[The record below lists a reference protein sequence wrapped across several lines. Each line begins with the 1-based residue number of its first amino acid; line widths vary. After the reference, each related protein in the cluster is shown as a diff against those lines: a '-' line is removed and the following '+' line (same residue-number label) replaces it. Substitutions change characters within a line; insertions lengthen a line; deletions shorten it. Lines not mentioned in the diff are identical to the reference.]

1 MCEIV
6 ERSVS
11 LIKPESD
18 VRCKKANL
26 TLRDFESIHS
36 YVLLGEPG
44 MGKSTEFRAEA
55 GRVGATIPVSA
66 RDFINQDIAKNP
78 ERVKEPLFIDGL
90 DEVRV
95 GGGDP
100 RSVIDKISKRL
111 KALGSPPFRL
121 SCRSLNWLRI
131 GDERAL
137 YSLSG
142 SEEISVLRLNALIY
156 DNIRKIVSA
165 HQNNPEEFI
174 RQAREHHMDFF
185 LKNPRLL
192 TFLLKSVKAGGWPSS
207 PTKTFENACRELL
220 GEPNSEHR
228 DARSSEA
235 LPAHKDVLNA
245 AGQLSAL
252 MLITNK
258 VGWSADATED
268 HEVLSLRDLNTG
280 DRLVLREAFESRLFE
295 DGPSCRIP
303 IHRLMAEFLGA
314 RYLDGII
321 QNEKI
326 QNRVSVRRIFALLMG
341 YDGVPFPD
349 LRGLTAWLAAFNSR
363 TRAILI
369 HADPIAVAFNG
380 DASNFRPEERRILL
394 ANLERCVD
402 LAGAWPS
409 ESALGALAGTKGISF
424 IWELTNSPERSE
436 SRQTLV
442 HRLLRG
448 VSQTYSGMEV
458 NKVGMAENH
467 SAIDRSNL
475 IKIIYD
481 PSWKDYIRCEALH
494 VLDRILVGSPR
505 RGSIFR
511 DLLKDVTEN
520 LLPDIKNDLRGTL
533 LNHTYPGEL
542 QPTEVWDYLIDG
554 TVPFRHNVYLEFW
567 DRLIDRS
574 SENHIRELLDSL
586 CDQASEVIPRLVNH
600 REANTVLKLVARG
613 LDLFGDELSTPS
625 LYRWF
630 KLVEFDVQSLQLIP
644 IFSSHEQD
652 DRTGEKA
659 DAAIRSWLSKREK
672 VRRELIEY
680 DLIEQESK
688 IEHNITIGLKFVG
701 RNVAVDFRSWCLRR
715 ALDLFHSNRKAA
727 ERLAWWSVRNQEGW
741 GQPLSDDEVTRVVSC
756 TPGLR
761 EWNQRRLDNRAEL
774 KREDVE
780 WEKKHKK
787 SIEKFRK
794 RHHER
799 LEQIRRQKTEL
810 ESGNCPP
817 SLLHHLAQKYF
828 DGLTT
833 EERDAKSHLVS
844 YMDGDLGL
852 AQAALAGFRSLL
864 DRDDIPNLNKIAQ
877 LHENRRISYFML
889 PFLAAMEEE
898 TEDILSRMSE
908 DQRRR
913 ALGFYLVADLP
924 RHRIDSTTY
933 YLVNFNHLPLWY
945 EYALTQYPEFV
956 ADALV
961 SVHYACVRAKI
972 SPDQHLFDLAFDGKY
987 TQVATHAV
995 SRMFTIF
1002 PTRCAGRQLES
1013 LRVVLWCAILA
1024 GGMSTAEL
1032 KKIVLKRLSRKKM
1045 DLGQRAQWLCAGL
1058 FAARDR
1064 CLPLLEDFLS
1074 VGRESRIHYIFKF
1087 LVPGGR
1093 RRSILQ
1099 DVTEWSSRE
1108 LGQLIRAFGSRLQRP
1123 FFSEEPRFISDQDF
1137 ANREYKFSLDRWLEV
1152 LAERIDDEAV
1162 EVLASLVAEPNL
1174 AVWKPEIARA
1184 QLEQG
1189 RRWRAAKRFDLSLE
1203 EVQRSLQ
1210 GGPPASV
1217 ADLAALTTDA
1227 LESLARRIRNNPT
1240 DDWQQ
1245 YWDWEQSSRKKRGKP
1260 RHENECRDRILSDL
1274 DLKLEKLEIDTLSE
1288 ARYAEETRAD
1298 IRVSYRSKFAVPI
1311 EIKKNQSKDIWRG
1324 IPEQL
1329 VTKYTR
1335 DPKAESYGIYVVLWF
1350 GAEYMKIVA
1359 PQGGLPKGPQ
1369 ELQNL
1374 LKKHLNPVLKE
1385 KIHVVVIDVSR
1396 R

>member
-18 VRCKKANL
+18 ERCKKANL
-26 TLRDFESIHS
+26 TLRDFESDHS

-44 MGKSTEFRAEA
+44 MGKSTEFGAEA

-66 RDFINQDIAKNP
+66 RDFINQDIAINP

-121 SCRSLNWLRI
+121 SCRSLNWLGI

-142 SEEISVLRLNALIY
+142 SEEIRVLRLNALIY
-156 DNIRKIVSA
+156 DNIWKIVSA

-174 RQAREHHMDFF
+174 RQAREHQMGFF
-185 LKNPRLL
+185 LNNPQLL

-220 GEPNSEHR
+220 RERNSEHR

-235 LPAHKDVLNA
+235 LPAYKDVLNA

-258 VGWSADATED
+258 VGWSADATKD
-268 HEVLSLRDLNTG
+268 HEILSLRDLNTG

-295 DGPSCRIP
+295 DGRSCRIP

-314 RYLDGII
+314 LFLD
-321 QNEKI
+321 EKI
-326 QNRVSVRRIFALLMG
+326 QNGVSVRRIFALLMG
-341 YDGVPFPD
+341 YDGIPFPD
-349 LRGLTAWLAAFNSR
+349 LRGLTAWLAAFNSQI
-363 TRAILI
+363 RATLI
-369 HADPIAVAFNG
+369 HADPIAAAFNG
-380 DASNFRPEERRILL
+380 DASSFSPKERRNLL
-394 ANLERCVD
+394 ANLERCID
-402 LAGAWPS
+402 LADAWPS
-409 ESALGALAGTKGISF
+409 ESALGALAGTEGISF
-424 IWELTNSPERSE
+424 IWELTTSPERSE
-436 SRQTLV
+436 SKQILV

-448 VSQTYSGMEV
+448 VSQIYSAVEV
-458 NKVGMAENH
+458 DRVGIAENQ
-467 SAIDRSNL
+467 SEIDRSSL

-481 PSWKDYIRCEALH
+481 PSWEDYIRCEALH
-494 VLDRILVGSPR
+494 VLDRILVDSPR
-505 RGSIFR
+505 HGSIFR
-511 DLLKDVTEN
+511 DLLKDVKEN

-533 LNHTYPGEL
+533 LNHMYPGEL
-542 QPTEVWDYLIDG
+542 QSTELWDYLIDG

-574 SENHIRELLDSL
+574 SENQIRELLDSL
-586 CDQASEVIPRLVNH
+586 CDQASEVIPKLVNH
-600 REANTVLKLVARG
+600 REANVVLRIVARG

-630 KLVEFDVQSLQLIP
+630 NLVELDVQSLQLIP
-644 IFSSHEQD
+644 ILSSHEQD
-652 DRTGEKA
+652 DGTREKA
-659 DAAIRSWLSKREK
+659 NGEIRNWLSKREK
-672 VRRELIEY
+672 VRRELIEF
-680 DLIEQESK
+680 DLIVQESK
-688 IEHNITIGLKFVG
+688 IEHDATIGLKFVG
-701 RNVAVDFRSWCLRR
+701 KNAAGDFRSWCLRR
-715 ALDLFHSNRKAA
+715 ALDLCHSNRKAA
-727 ERLAWWSVRNQEGW
+727 VRLASWSVRDQEGW
-741 GQPLSDDEVTRVVSC
+741 GQPLSDDEVARVVSS

-761 EWNQRRLDNRAEL
+761 EWNQRRLNNRAEH

-780 WEKKHKK
+780 REKKRKK
-787 SIEKFRK
+787 SVEKFRK

-799 LEQIRRQKTEL
+799 LEQIRRQKTAVEN
-810 ESGNCPP
+810 GNCPP

-833 EERDAKSHLVS
+833 GERDPKSHLVS
-844 YMDGDLGL
+844 YMDGDVGL
-852 AQAALAGFRSLL
+852 AQAALAGFSSLL
-864 DRDDIPNLNKIAQ
+864 DREDIPNLDKIAQ
-877 LHENRRISYFML
+877 LHETRRISYFML

-908 DQRRR
+908 DQRKR

-924 RHRIDSTTY
+924 HHRIDSTTH
-933 YLVNFNHLPLWY
+933 YLVNFNHLPQWY

-961 SVHYACVRAKI
+961 SVHNACVRAKI

-995 SRMFTIF
+995 RRMFTVF

-1013 LRVVLWCAILA
+1013 LRVVLWSAILA
-1024 GGMSTAEL
+1024 GGMSATEL
-1032 KKIVLKRLSRKKM
+1032 KKIVLKRLNRKNM

-1064 CLPLLEDFLS
+1064 CLPLLADFLS
-1074 VGRESRIHYIFKF
+1074 VGRESRIHYVFEF
-1087 LVPGGR
+1087 LVPGRGG
-1093 RRSILQ
+1093 RSIL
-1099 DVTEWSSRE
+1099 DGVNEWSSRE
-1108 LGQLIRAFGSRLQRP
+1108 LAQLIQALGMRLQRP
-1123 FFSEEPRFISDQDF
+1123 IFSEEPRFISDQDF
-1137 ANREYKFSLDRWLEV
+1137 ANREYKFSLDRWLKV

-1162 EVLASLVAEPNL
+1162 EVLASLVAESNL

-1189 RRWRAAKRFDLSLE
+1189 RRWRAAKRCDLSLE
-1203 EVQRSLQ
+1203 EVQRSLK
-1210 GGPPASV
+1210 GGRPASV

-1227 LESLARRIRNNPT
+1227 FEALARRIRNNLT

-1245 YWDWEQSSRKKRGKP
+1245 YWDWDQSSGKKHGKP
-1260 RHENECRDRILSDL
+1260 RHENECRDRLLSDL
-1274 DLKLEKLEIDTLSE
+1274 DLKLEELEIDTLSE
-1288 ARYAEETRAD
+1288 ARYAEGKRAD
-1298 IRVSYRSKFAVPI
+1298 IRVSYDSKFAVPI

-1329 VTKYTR
+1329 VSKYTR

-1350 GAEYMKIVA
+1350 GAEYMRIVA
-1359 PQGGLPKGPQ
+1359 PQGGLPRDPQ

-1374 LKKHLNPVLKE
+1374 LKKHLNPVLRE

>member
-18 VRCKKANL
+18 ERCKKANL
-26 TLRDFESIHS
+26 RLRDFESVHS

-66 RDFINQDIAKNP
+66 RDFINQDIAKHP
-78 ERVKEPLFIDGL
+78 ERVREPLFIDGL

-121 SCRSLNWLRI
+121 SCRSLNWLGI

-137 YSLSG
+137 YSVSG
-142 SEEISVLRLNALIY
+142 SEEVPVLRLNALIY
-156 DNIRKIVSA
+156 DNICKIVSA

-185 LKNPRLL
+185 LKNPQLL
-192 TFLLKSVKAGGWPSS
+192 TFLLNSVKAGGWPSS
-207 PTKTFENACRELL
+207 PTETFENACRELL
-220 GEPNSEHR
+220 RERNSEHR

-235 LPAHKDVLNA
+235 LPAYKDVLNA

-258 VGWSADATED
+258 VGWSADATKD
-268 HEVLSLRDLNTG
+268 HEILSLRDLNTG
-280 DRLVLREAFESRLFE
+280 DRLALHEAFESRLFE

-321 QNEKI
+321 QDEKI
-326 QNRVSVRRIFALLMG
+326 QNGVSVRRIFALLLG
-341 YDGVPFPD
+341 YDGIPFPD
-349 LRGLTAWLAAFNSR
+349 LRGLTAWLAAFNSQI
-363 TRAILI
+363 RATLI
-369 HADPIAVAFNG
+369 HADPIAAAFNG
-380 DASNFRPEERRILL
+380 DASRFSPKERRNLL
-394 ANLERCVD
+394 ANLERCID
-402 LAGAWPS
+402 LADAWPS
-409 ESALGALAGTKGISF
+409 ESALGALAGTEGISF
-424 IWELTNSPERSE
+424 IWELTTSPERSE
-436 SRQTLV
+436 SKQILV

-448 VSQTYSGMEV
+448 VSQIYSGIAV
-458 NKVGMAENH
+458 NRVGIAENQ
-467 SAIDRSNL
+467 SEIDRSNL

-481 PSWKDYIRCEALH
+481 PSWEDYIRCEALH

-505 RGSIFR
+505 HGSIFR
-511 DLLKDVTEN
+511 DLLKDVKEN

-533 LNHTYPGEL
+533 LNHMYPGEL
-542 QPTEVWDYLIDG
+542 QSTELWDYLIDG

-574 SENHIRELLDSL
+574 SENQIKELLDSL
-586 CDQASEVIPRLVNH
+586 CDQASEVVPKLVNH
-600 REANTVLKLVARG
+600 REANIVLRLVARG
-613 LDLFGDELSTPS
+613 LELFGDGLSIS
-625 LYRWF
+625 ALYRWF
-630 KLVEFDVQSLQLIP
+630 NLVELDYQSFQLIP
-644 IFSSHEQD
+644 ILSSNERD
-652 DRTGEKA
+652 DRTVKEA
-659 DAAIRSWLSKREK
+659 NAAIRSWLSKREK
-672 VRRELIEY
+672 VRRALIEH
-680 DLIEQESK
+680 DLFKQKSHIERDV
-688 IEHNITIGLKFVG
+688 TIGLKYVG
-701 RNVAVDFRSWCLRR
+701 KNATVDFRFWCLRR
-715 ALDLFHSNRKAA
+715 ALDLWDSNRKVAV
-727 ERLAWWSVRNQEGW
+727 RLAWWSVQDQDGW
-741 GQPLSDDEVTRVVSC
+741 GQPLSDDKVAKAVSC

-761 EWNQRRLDNRAEL
+761 EWNQRRLNNRA
-774 KREDVE
+774 KHRREDVVR
-780 WEKKHKK
+780 EKERKK
-787 SIEKFRK
+787 STDKFRK
-794 RHHER
+794 RHQER

-810 ESGNCPP
+810 ENGNCPP

-833 EERDAKSHLVS
+833 EERDPKNHLVS
-844 YMDGDLGL
+844 YMNGDLGL
-852 AQAALAGFRSLL
+852 AQAALEGFSSLL
-864 DRDDIPNLNKIAQ
+864 DRDDIPNLEKIAQ
-877 LHENRRISYFML
+877 LHETRRISYFML

-898 TEDILSRMSE
+898 TEDILSRMSD
-908 DQRRR
+908 DQRKR

-924 RHRIDSTTY
+924 HHRIDSTTH
-933 YLVNFNHLPLWY
+933 YLVNFNHLPQWY

-961 SVHYACVRAKI
+961 SVHNACVRAKI

-995 SRMFTIF
+995 RRMFTVF

-1013 LRVVLWCAILA
+1013 LRVVLWSAILA
-1024 GGMSTAEL
+1024 GGMSATEL
-1032 KKIVLKRLSRKKM
+1032 KKIVLKRLNRKNM

-1064 CLPLLEDFLS
+1064 CLQLLTDFLS
-1074 VGRESRIHYIFKF
+1074 VGRESRIHYVFEF
-1087 LVPGGR
+1087 LIPGRGG
-1093 RRSILQ
+1093 RSILD
-1099 DVTEWSSRE
+1099 DVNEWSSPE
-1108 LGQLIRAFGSRLQRP
+1108 LAQLIQALGSRLQRP
-1123 FFSEEPRFISDQDF
+1123 IFSEEPHFISDQDF
-1137 ANREYKFSLDRWLEV
+1137 ANREYKFSLDRWLKV
-1152 LAERIDDEAV
+1152 LAERIDGEAV
-1162 EVLASLVAEPNL
+1162 ELLASLVAEPNL

-1189 RRWRAAKRFDLSLE
+1189 RRWRAAKRCDLGLE
-1203 EVQRSLQ
+1203 EVQRSLK

-1227 LESLARRIRNNPT
+1227 FEALARRIRNNLT

-1245 YWDWEQSSRKKRGKP
+1245 YWDWDQSSRKKHGKP
-1260 RHENECRDRILSDL
+1260 RHENECRDRLLSDL
-1274 DLKLEKLEIDTLSE
+1274 DLKLEELEIDTLSE
-1288 ARYAEETRAD
+1288 ARYAEGKRAD
-1298 IRVSYRSKFAVPI
+1298 IRVSYRSKFAVPV
-1311 EIKKNQSKDIWRG
+1311 EIKTNQSIDIWRG

-1329 VTKYTR
+1329 VAKYTR
-1335 DPKAESYGIYVVLWF
+1335 DPKAEGYGIYVVLWF

-1359 PQGGLPKGPQ
+1359 PQGGLPKNPQ

-1374 LKKHLNPVLKE
+1374 LIKHRNPVLRE